1 MNTGPANHYE
11 AAFESWLGERRIPF
25 TAINQ
30 TRRPARGA
38 EELKS
43 FDFLLWPG
51 SAHPVPA
58 EIKGRTFHGTSLA
71 GLRGLDC
78 WTTAEDIEAL
88 RCWQHLFRHE
98 RPGCRGVFV
107 FVFRLEQADVD
118 PDGRE
123 VFIWNDRRYVFFAI
137 EADAYLA
144 RCRRRSR
151 QWRTV
156 TLGADD
162 FREIAVSLEEYIETV
177 RIP

>member
-1 MNTGPANHYE
+1 MNAGQVNHYE

-25 TAINQ
+25 AAINQ
-30 TRRPARGA
+30 TKRLVAADR
-38 EELKS
+38 ELKS

-51 SAHPVPA
+51 SDHPVLA
-58 EIKGRTFHGTSLA
+58 EVKGRTFHGVTLS

-88 RCWQHLFRHE
+88 LRWQHLFRQE

-107 FVFRLEQADVD
+107 FVFGLEQVDVD
-118 PDGRE
+118 ADGRE
-123 VFIWNDRRYVFFAI
+123 VFAMNGRRYVFFAI

-144 RCRRRSR
+144 RCRQRSP
-151 QWRTV
+151 QWQTV

-162 FREIAVSLEEYIETV
+162 FREIAVPLEEFIETV
-177 RIP
+177 QVS